1 MKEFRFLSSTLG
13 KKTKSNKI
21 STIQEKGIVTPVE
34 EIKTENVEVDNSYS
48 IVLEDP
54 GTNKIGVIKYIKVVT
69 GLGLK
74 KAKDLIDSVPFTP
87 SVIQTGLKLSDAES
101 IKKTFSD
108 LGAKVIIE

>member
-54 GTNKIGVIKYIKVVT
+54 GTNKLGVIKAIRVVT

-74 KAKDLIDSVPFTP
+74 EAKDLIDSVPFT
-87 SVIQTGLKLSDAES
+87 IKTDLNLSDAES
-101 IKKTFSD
+101 IQKTFSD
-108 LGAKVIIE
+108 LGAKVIIK

>member
-74 KAKDLIDSVPFTP
+74 KAKDLIDSVPFT
-87 SVIQTGLKLSDAES
+87 IKTGLKLSDAES